1 MSRKAF
7 NFFFLA
13 NIASCFFFVMM
24 GVLSLLLLGFLLQNT
39 YVFFQKV
46 SPIDFLFGM
55 IWRPTITSTGDCLF
69 FGSMPILLGTLW
81 VSFISLLVVGP
92 IGILAAIYL
101 GEYTSPCWRQR
112 IKVVL
117 EFCAGIPTIVYG
129 VFTCIMVAP
138 FFQDWGETLGISISG
153 ESALVIGSVI
163 GLMNLPFVVSLTDEI
178 LFSIPAYVRRA
189 AWALGST
196 QGETV
201 CRVVLPAAFPGVMA
215 VLLLAVARSLGETM
229 IVLMAASLSTHM
241 TLNPLTPVTTITAQI
256 SALLT
261 GDQSPENPKT
271 QAVFA
276 LGLLLF
282 TMTLSLNF
290 LGSRVVRK
298 YSKNSK
304 GTNSL
309 FGGGGG

>member
-1 MSRKAF
+1 
-7 NFFFLA
+7 
-13 NIASCFFFVMM
+13 
-24 GVLSLLLLGFLLQNT
+24 
-39 YVFFQKV
+39 
-46 SPIDFLFGM
+46 
-55 IWRPTITSTGDCLF
+55 
-69 FGSMPILLGTLW
+69 
-81 VSFISLLVVGP
+81 
-92 IGILAAIYL
+92 
-101 GEYTSPCWRQR
+101 
-112 IKVVL
+112 VL

-138 FFQDWGETLGISISG
+138 FFQDWGDTLGISISG

-196 QGETV
+196 RGETI
-201 CRVVLPAAFPGVMA
+201 CRLVLPAAFPGIMA

-256 SALLT
+256 YALLT

-282 TMTLSLNF
+282 TMTLGLNF
-290 LGSRVVRK
+290 LGSRFVRK
-298 YSKNSK
+298 YSKHSK
-304 GTNSL
+304 GSNSL
-309 FGGGGG
+309 FGGGG